1 MRTQCSAAAAAAV
14 SVLFAAA
21 ASGQVVIVNNV
32 SGSFVDISTT
42 GTPLNLTDDG
52 QTTITSGI
60 LSQFFG
66 TNVVT
71 VSNNMAVG
79 FGPLA
84 ASGAA
89 GPVNTP
95 IPSGNLFGGQQ
106 SVAVLWDNPGPGTGG
121 LSNVFYQEFSDSYVI
136 QWNMLPKGDPNST
149 ATMELQV
156 FGGAA
161 RRGEVYAQWL
171 FQDVEQ
177 AGVRNVG
184 TIGYQSGIDTQRNS
198 VQWSFNDVEAIQD
211 GTVLTLTLAPT
222 PGALMVFAGL
232 LPLSRRRRR

>member
-1 MRTQCSAAAAAAV
+1 MRTQITAAIAAAV
-14 SVLFAAA
+14 TVGLASAAF
-21 ASGQVVIVNNV
+21 GQVVIVNDMA
-32 SGSFVDISTT
+32 GTFVDISTT

-52 QTTITSGI
+52 QVTINSGI
-60 LSQFFG
+60 ISAFFG

-79 FGPLA
+79 FGNFA
-84 ASGAA
+84 AANTA

-95 IPSGNLFGGQQ
+95 IPSPALFGGGQ

-121 LSNVFYQEFSDSYVI
+121 LSNVFYQEFADSYVI
-136 QWNMLPKGDPNST
+136 QWNMLPKGDSGST

-161 RRGEVYAQWL
+161 RRDNVFAQFLYA
-171 FQDVEQ
+171 DVEQ
-177 AGVRNVG
+177 SGVRNVG

-198 VQWSFNDVEAIQD
+198 VQYAFNDVEAIQN
-211 GTVLTLTLAPT
+211 GTVLTLTLAPS
-222 PGALMVFAGL
+222 PGALLVFAGV
-232 LPLSRRRRR
+232 LPFARRRR